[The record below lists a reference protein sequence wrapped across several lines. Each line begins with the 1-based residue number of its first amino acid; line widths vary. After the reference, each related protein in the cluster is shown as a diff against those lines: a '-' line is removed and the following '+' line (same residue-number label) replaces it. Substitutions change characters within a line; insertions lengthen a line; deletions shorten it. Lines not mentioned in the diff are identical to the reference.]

1 MSVKMSRRR
10 STEQEYRNRRRV
22 SGRKPF
28 LMALIVLAVLG
39 VAVYCRIS
47 YVQAVQATY
56 EAQEKQLE
64 ELIQEEEQRS
74 RELAEYEE
82 YMNTEEFIAE
92 IAETRLGLIHK
103 GEVIFRSTQE

>member
-10 STEQEYRNRRRV
+10 STEQKYRNRRRV